1 VGHKEYLKAVP
12 TRRHSDEEKLK
23 QFSNRVF
30 QIKFIAFEAVC
41 LGSFFYVLYLV
52 VKRELGW

>member
-1 VGHKEYLKAVP
+1 MSRI
-12 TRRHSDEEKLK
+12 RRPEDNLS

-41 LGSFFYVLYLV
+41 LGSFLYVLYLV
-52 VKRELGW
+52 VKHEIAW

>member
-1 VGHKEYLKAVP
+1 MP
-12 TRRHSDEEKLK
+12 IRRDSDEEKLK

-30 QIKFIAFEAVC
+30 KIKFMAFEAVC

-52 VKRELGW
+52 VKHEFGW